1 MVVYFVIMND
11 VYVPHI
17 ISLVKRSPMFL
28 FFASPL
34 GNAMCAFIY
43 IYLRKTPRCLEG
55 ACPKRNTTR
64 DHCRRWGPRLHSV
77 QTVCEIKKA
86 TRETIPF
93 SWNWTAGGVGT
104 LMSTPHNYQQWRN
117 DSTFFEPY
125 LRPIPSLHKRGSFF
139 ESHIPNVPTTKAS
152 STVLYP
158 FSSSFSLTF
167 VYLSNFLCLSEGIL
181 AGVWQMSHRDM

>member
-1 MVVYFVIMND
+1 
-11 VYVPHI
+11 
-17 ISLVKRSPMFL
+17 MFL

-43 IYLRKTPRCLEG
+43 LYLRKTPRCLEG

-77 QTVCEIKKA
+77 QTVREVKKA

-93 SWNWTAGGVGT
+93 SWNWTADGVGT

-117 DSTFFEPY
+117 DSTFFEPGSIPPNNTK
-125 LRPIPSLHKRGSFF
+125 LAQERIILWIPHSQRPH
-139 ESHIPNVPTTKAS
+139 N
-152 STVLYP
+152 
-158 FSSSFSLTF
+158 
-167 VYLSNFLCLSEGIL
+167 EG
-181 AGVWQMSHRDM
+181 V